1 MAWGGDCGAMRP
13 AAARDRVQ
21 AETLGSS
28 WAGLAGDQLMG
39 GEEVKCRWARTLT
52 NHTVVDWR
60 QPLLI

>member
-1 MAWGGDCGAMRP
+1 MRP

-39 GEEVKCRWARTLT
+39 GEEIKCQWARTPTTTLGW
-52 NHTVVDWR
+52 VGESCC
-60 QPLLI
+60 